1 MPNWVVGLNRHALA
15 HQLTPVA
22 GLTGGG
28 RRGVTTSASKPLRIQ
43 RESAEVPEIHSGRL
57 GRLVFFSQNVDGF
70 LGLLLGHIC
79 FDDKDDDVCFL
90 IIVF

>member
-1 MPNWVVGLNRHALA
+1 MPNWAVGLNRHALA

-43 RESAEVPEIHSGRL
+43 RESAEVPEIHGGR
-57 GRLVFFSQNVDGF
+57 RPVFFSQNVDGF
-70 LGLLLGHIC
+70 LGLLLGHIY